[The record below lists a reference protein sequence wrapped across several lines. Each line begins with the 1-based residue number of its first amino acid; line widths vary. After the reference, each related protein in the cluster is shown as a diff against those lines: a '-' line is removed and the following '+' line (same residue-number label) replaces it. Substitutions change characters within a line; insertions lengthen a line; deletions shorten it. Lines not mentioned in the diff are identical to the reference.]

1 MRPFSSRG
9 LAKSFRDLAD
19 TPRIRSL
26 KFTLYMLWQSPL
38 VVVGIGIGVS
48 AVVLSYLAPWIA
60 PYGEQERMWGLLKN
74 PPSWSHLFGTDGNG
88 GDVFS
93 RILYGLRLDLTTAV
107 LVVLVGAFIGILIG
121 VVAGYI
127 GGITDEVLM
136 RVTDI
141 FLAFPGL
148 ILAMAVA
155 TALGRNWNNLTLSL
169 MIVWWPGY
177 ARLIRGQVL
186 VEKEKLYVEAARSVG
201 ASRWRLAFRHILP
214 NSIYPLLVAVTL
226 DIGGVILTAAGL
238 SFIGFG
244 ADPGAAELGRMVS
257 DGAPYMLNQPWII
270 LFPGLT
276 ILITAIGFNLIGD
289 GLRDVLDPR
298 LRR

>member
-1 MRPFSSRG
+1 MCPFSSRG
-9 LAKSFRDLAD
+9 LAKSIRDLGNV
-19 TPRIRSL
+19 PRIREF
-26 KFTLYMLWQSPL
+26 KFTLFLLRQSPL
-38 VVVGIGIGVS
+38 VLVGIGIGVS
-48 AVVLSYLAPWIA
+48 AFVLSFLAPWIA
-60 PYGEQERMWGLLKN
+60 PYGATQRNWALLRAY
-74 PPSWSHLFGTDGNG
+74 PSWTHLFGTDGQG
-88 GDVFS
+88 ADVFS
-93 RILYGLRLDLTTAV
+93 RILYGLQLDLITAME
-107 LVVLVGAFIGILIG
+107 VVAVGAAIGILVG
-121 VVAGYI
+121 VIAGYL

-148 ILAMAVA
+148 ILSMAIA
-155 TALGRNWNNLTLSL
+155 TALGRNWTNLTISL

-177 ARLIRGQVL
+177 ARIIRGQVL

-201 ASRWRLAFRHILP
+201 ASNWRLAFRHILP

-244 ADPGAAELGRMVS
+244 ADVGAAELGRMVS
-257 DGAPYMLNQPWII
+257 DGAPFMLNEPWII
-270 LFPGLT
+270 VFPGLA